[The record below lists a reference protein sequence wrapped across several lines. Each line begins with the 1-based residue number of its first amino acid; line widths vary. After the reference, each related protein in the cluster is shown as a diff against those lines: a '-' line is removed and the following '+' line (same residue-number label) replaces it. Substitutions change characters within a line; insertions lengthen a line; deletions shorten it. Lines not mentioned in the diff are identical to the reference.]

1 MYLAE
6 GLTSMV
12 PKGKFLQAIQAL
24 QTAQS
29 LDSDH
34 PELHFRIVHFKQ
46 TGAVVLIPYY
56 YA

>member
-1 MYLAE
+1 MYLSE

-12 PKGKFLQAIQAL
+12 PKGKLLQATQAL
-24 QTAQS
+24 QAAQS
-29 LDSDH
+29 LDPDH

-56 YA
+56 CA